1 VIALAPGM
9 TEIIEIEAFND
20 TYWPWKHGCSLTLS
34 DE

>member
-1 VIALAPGM
+1 M